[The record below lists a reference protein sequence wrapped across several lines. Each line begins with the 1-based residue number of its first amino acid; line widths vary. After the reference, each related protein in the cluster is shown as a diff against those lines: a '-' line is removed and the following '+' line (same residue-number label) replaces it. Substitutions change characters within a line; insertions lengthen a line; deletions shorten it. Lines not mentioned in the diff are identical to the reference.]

1 MLQLICNILHIAA
14 TCTSLG
20 GLFYSRMVLLP
31 NMRYIPQEA
40 REQYLN
46 KMIKRFAYIKW
57 AGVIVIII
65 TGIIQWIDIYPN
77 INIVDKS
84 KYLIAFAIKMIGAL
98 GLFSI
103 TFLLALPNEKLKG
116 MQQHRAFWAGVNI
129 FCALTILIGA
139 ALMRATRNG
148 QL

>member
-1 MLQLICNILHIAA
+1 MLQLICHILHIAA

-57 AGVIVIII
+57 AGVIE
-65 TGIIQWIDIYPN
+65 WIDIYPN